1 MYCWARYVFLALV
14 AVLGVGEIIVACGQ
28 KGSLYLPKT
37 EPAKAQPQVAK
48 PAQTAGPR
56 AGATSGQ
63 PTGGDRGAAPGAPAS
78 ATGSD

>member
-28 KGSLYLPKT
+28 KGSLYLPKP
-37 EPAKAQPQVAK
+37 EPAKVQAKGAK
-48 PAQTAGPR
+48 PAGPP
-56 AGATSGQ
+56 AGAPSGQ
-63 PTGGDRGAAPGAPAS
+63 PTGADGGAAPGAPAS